1 MIKIVKNFGLLFL
14 MLILA
19 NCGFKTIDKTKQNN
33 SSIKEIT
40 SAGDKRINFKIKN
53 NLSIST
59 TDLSDNKLMI
69 SLKTKKNKVI
79 KEKNIKNEITKYQ
92 ITLNTEI
99 EFNLLNFGKAYKEN
113 IIVTG
118 DFLIGDN
125 YSSTISNEKKL
136 IDQLVEEI
144 SEEILDKINARLNDI

>member
-1 MIKIVKNFGLLFL
+1 MIN
-14 MLILA
+14 
-19 NCGFKTIDKTKQNN
+19 
-33 SSIKEIT
+33 
-40 SAGDKRINFKIKN
+40 
-53 NLSIST
+53 
-59 TDLSDNKLMI
+59 
-69 SLKTKKNKVI
+69 LKTKKNKAI

-92 ITLNTEI
+92 ISLNSEI
-99 EFNLLNFGKAYKEN
+99 EFNLLNFGKVYKEN
-113 IIVTG
+113 IIVMG